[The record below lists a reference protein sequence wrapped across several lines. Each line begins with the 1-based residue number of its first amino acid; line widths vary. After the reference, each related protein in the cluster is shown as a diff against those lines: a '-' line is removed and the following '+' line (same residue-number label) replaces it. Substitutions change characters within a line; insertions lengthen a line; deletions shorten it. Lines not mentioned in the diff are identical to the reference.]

1 MLTSK
6 LADAKS
12 ALCKWTAG
20 TPKKKK
26 KKKKGKKNPSRE
38 PRTSRL
44 YSQYADITWNS
55 LNLNSCVWVCAL
67 QLQMQQT
74 PTEII
79 SKWYHDQTQTPALCW
94 EFLHANT
101 DFVGI
106 KFQIAFFFFFFLI
119 LYISKT
125 TKLWR
130 YSAGSKSLTLKLLH
144 E

>member
-26 KKKKGKKNPSRE
+26 KGKKNPSRE
-38 PRTSRL
+38 PKTSRL
-44 YSQYADITWNS
+44 YSQYADRTWNS
-55 LNLNSCVWVCAL
+55 LNLNSSREDVWVCAL
-67 QLQMQQT
+67 QLQMKQT

-79 SKWYHDQTQTPALCW
+79 SKWYHDQTQTRALCR
-94 EFLHANT
+94 EFLHTNT
-101 DFVGI
+101 DFLGI
-106 KFQIAFFFFFFLI
+106 KFQIAFLSVVEI

-125 TKLWR
+125 TKLWK
-130 YSAGSKSLTLKLLH
+130 YSDGSKSLALKMLH
-144 E
+144 K